1 MSRFSD
7 DDLPLTEFLKQY
19 QPRVPAANPD
29 LEDHLMSAIAS
40 VPQPRLTVISTK
52 ISTTRIQRQILW
64 AVPSAIAA
72 GLVATVVSHR
82 TFAPASQP
90 SSAEVAELQ
99 TFIESTWQESSP
111 EQLVSESDPFPVTED
126 STLN

>member
-7 DDLPLTEFLKQY
+7 DDLPLTEFLKQH
-19 QPRVPAANPD
+19 QPVVPSANAD

-40 VPQPRLTVISTK
+40 MPQPRLTVISTK
-52 ISTTRIQRQILW
+52 RSTTQIQRRILW
-64 AVPSAIAA
+64 TVPSAIAA
-72 GLVATVVSHR
+72 GLVAMLVSHR

-90 SSAEVAELQ
+90 SAAEVAELQ
-99 TFIESTWQESSP
+99 TFIESTWQDSST
-111 EQLVSESDPFPVTED
+111 EQSVLEGDLFPVTED